1 MMFALT
7 TNLASFDSKN
17 FKVDNDTNML
27 NLFVMC
33 SKLSNISSLSNW
45 NVENVTYMTMMF
57 QRCSSLNDAS
67 GINDW
72 DINSTA
78 NFMGMF
84 CNTPSHPEFTKVS
97 GSWDSN
103 GTFTPNA

>member
-17 FKVDNDTNML
+17 FKVDNVTNML
-27 NLFVMC
+27 ILFVMC
-33 SKLSNISSLSNW
+33 SKLSNISALSNW
-45 NVENVTYMTMMF
+45 NVENVTYMSYMF
-57 QRCSSLNDAS
+57 YGCTNLQDAS

-72 DINSTA
+72 DIRKVT
-78 NFMGMF
+78 NFTNMF
-84 CNTPSHPEFTKVS
+84 RNVPSHPEFTKVS